1 MNRMW
6 TGMCQGV
13 RLWLGAVS
21 TVLVLGSAVG
31 EVAAQDVIRFV
42 GVGPLTGPNA
52 ELGQSMKRGITWAVE
67 QINSEGGINGQ
78 MVAADFFDDEA
89 KPEPAANV
97 AQQIVASGKYTAVIG
112 HVNSSNTLA
121 AAPIYARANMPQ
133 IVCTSSNPSITQQGW
148 NHLVRIV
155 PNDDLNGPAQVK
167 AAVEILGATKLA
179 FIYEN
184 TDFGKYLAETA
195 ARTAEEMGVEV
206 VASETYTAGRDA
218 DFSAQVTKFKARGA
232 DGLLHFG
239 AYGEGGLILNQARR
253 LGLTP
258 GAKIA
263 LAGADAHDEIVD
275 LAGKEAIEGAI
286 LINVFDPWKNTPL
299 AQSFLKLVETERGRV
314 PDPEEAFH
322 YEGTLLAAEALK
334 RGATKE
340 TLIQT
345 IREMTFEGPTG
356 VNRFDETGEVIGKEF
371 GLFIYKD
378 GKMTSFEG

>member
-1 MNRMW
+1 MKWR
-6 TGMCQGV
+6 GV
-13 RLWLGAVS
+13 RLLLGAVS
-21 TVLVLGSAVG
+21 AVLLLASIDAKA
-31 EVAAQDVIRFV
+31 AAQDMIWFV

-52 ELGQSMKRGITWAVE
+52 ELGQSMKRGVTWAVE
-67 QINSEGGINGQ
+67 KINSEGGINGKT
-78 MVAADFFDDEA
+78 VAADFFDDEA

-97 AQQIVASGKYTAVIG
+97 AQRIVASGKYTAVIG

-133 IVCTSSNPSITQQGW
+133 IVATSSNPSITQQGW
-148 NHLVRIV
+148 THLVRIV
-155 PNDDLNGPAQVK
+155 PNDDLNGPAQVM
-167 AAVEILGATKLA
+167 AAVEILGAKKLA
-179 FIYEN
+179 FIFEN
-184 TDFGKYLAETA
+184 TDFGNYLAETA
-195 ARTAEEMGVEV
+195 ARTAKELGVEV
-206 VASETYTAGRDA
+206 VASEAYTAGRDT
-218 DFSAQVTKFKARGA
+218 DFSAQITKFKARGA

-258 GAKIA
+258 DAKIA
-263 LAGADAHDEIVD
+263 LAGADAHDEIVG

-286 LINVFDPWKNTPL
+286 LINVFDPWRNSPQ
-299 AQSFLKLVETERGRV
+299 AQSFLKMVETQRGRI

-322 YEGTLLAAEALK
+322 YEATLLAAEGL
-334 RGATKE
+334 RQGATKE

-356 VNRFDETGEVIGKEF
+356 VNQFDETGEVIGKAF